1 LRRIR
6 IGIRKSEIAAAL
18 DYHARPRQ
26 SDFRELP
33 MTDSPLETKL
43 TKKVIDSLNRI
54 LELELAGVVRYMH
67 YSFMIFGHNRIPIVA
82 WLREQSNESNAHA
95 ILAGEHITAF
105 GGHPSLKIGSLLE
118 THKHD
123 VNEILKEAY
132 KHEKEGLD
140 EYHVLLGLAAGQSV
154 LLEEYA
160 RDQIAAEEMHLA
172 DIRKMMRKPG
182 SL

>member
-1 LRRIR
+1 M
-6 IGIRKSEIAAAL
+6 SEIPVRL
-18 DYHARPRQ
+18 HYHARLRDKPHPGD
-26 SDFRELP
+26 S
-33 MTDSPLETKL
+33 MTDSSLDTEL
-43 TKKVIDSLNRI
+43 TKKVIESLNRI

-82 WLREQSNESNAHA
+82 WLRDQSNESNAHA
-95 ILAGEHITAF
+95 VLAGEHITAF
-105 GGHPSLKIGSLLE
+105 GGHPSLAIGSLLE

-123 VNEILKEAY
+123 VNEILNEAY

-140 EYHVLLGLAAGQSV
+140 EYHVLLGLVAGKSV

>member
-1 LRRIR
+1 
-6 IGIRKSEIAAAL
+6 
-18 DYHARPRQ
+18 
-26 SDFRELP
+26 
-33 MTDSPLETKL
+33 MNDSPLDSDL
-43 TKKVIDSLNRI
+43 TKKVVESLNRI

-82 WLREQSNESNAHA
+82 WLRDQSNESNAQA
-95 ILAGEHITAF
+95 VLAGEHITAF
-105 GGHPSLKIGSLLE
+105 GGHPSLAIGSLLE

-123 VNEILKEAY
+123 VNEILNEAY
-132 KHEKEGLD
+132 RHEKEGLD
-140 EYHVLLGLAAGQSV
+140 EYHVLLGLVAGKSV

-172 DIRKMMRKPG
+172 DIKKMMRKPG